1 MSKMT
6 ITETRSLRVLIAQ
19 VKALIHTIEDILRN
33 PCNNDVGKYSCFRV
47 MAQSYNDMVEQS
59 KELLKDPVLFYT
71 FNINQMKSSGDTV
84 WPTQKA
90 IMENRKSFGFFSIA
104 SSFGCV

>member
-33 PCNNDVGKYSCFRV
+33 PCNNLNYS
-47 MAQSYNDMVEQS
+47 
-59 KELLKDPVLFYT
+59 
-71 FNINQMKSSGDTV
+71 
-84 WPTQKA
+84 
-90 IMENRKSFGFFSIA
+90 
-104 SSFGCV
+104 

>member
-1 MSKMT
+1 
-6 ITETRSLRVLIAQ
+6 
-19 VKALIHTIEDILRN
+19 
-33 PCNNDVGKYSCFRV
+33 

-90 IMENRKSFGFFSIA
+90 IMEETLLFARMLLAGLEGSRDFVDDEIENLSDFFNRIFVRLCMMHLKKRKMYRMLLKVF
-104 SSFGCV
+104 